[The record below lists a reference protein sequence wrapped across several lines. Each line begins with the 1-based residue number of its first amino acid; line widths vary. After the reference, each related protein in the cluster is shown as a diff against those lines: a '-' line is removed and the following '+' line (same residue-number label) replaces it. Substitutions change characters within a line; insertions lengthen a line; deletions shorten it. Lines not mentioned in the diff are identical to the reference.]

1 LRTWHANA
9 IEEDE
14 KVIMIELVDAGGIR
28 CNMKRGSVMTSN
40 HGLINSLAVSD
51 ATFLLP
57 FVMFIV
63 CLF

>member
-1 LRTWHANA
+1 
-9 IEEDE
+9 
-14 KVIMIELVDAGGIR
+14 MIELVDAGGIR

-63 CLF
+63 CLFWTGQNQVLYIMLAGG